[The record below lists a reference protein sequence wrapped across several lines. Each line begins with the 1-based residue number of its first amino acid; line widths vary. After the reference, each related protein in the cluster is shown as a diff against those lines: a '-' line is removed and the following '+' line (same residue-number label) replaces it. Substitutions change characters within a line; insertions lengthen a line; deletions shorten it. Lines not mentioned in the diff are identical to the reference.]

1 MTTKVPQ
8 TMTGVP
14 DRAAGAGIAL
24 LDTFIHA
31 PGVRQ
36 VVLAGPLSSGVP
48 GFLPSTAVALSITST
63 GVSSTAPFIVAAA
76 GGFGA
81 SSNRVAVQTTNLTWS
96 GLTASNTNY
105 LYVDVAADGVL
116 TTGATVT
123 APSYVANETYST
135 TSGQWTFSITEMTG
149 KLGNGSTAAQVW
161 RVFVGEAVCDGTGV
175 TSTVAY
181 AYAGRY
187 LYTDSGNYPTG
198 LVSKNHN
205 LGVSLLVTARVQLV
219 CTTGEAG
226 YSTGDVVD
234 ASVQESGT
242 VYGPLMPTIRAKT
255 VSWNTSLTSRL
266 FNLSTG
272 GVINLTAANW
282 RYRIIVQR
290 GW

>member
-8 TMTGVP
+8 SMVSQPTGVGVFAT
-14 DRAAGAGIAL
+14 DSY
-24 LDTFIHA
+24 FHA
-31 PGVRQ
+31 PGARQ
-36 VVLAGPLSSGVP
+36 TVLAGPVSSGAP
-48 GFLPSTAVALSITST
+48 ALLPATAAALSVTSQN
-63 GVSSTAPFIVAAA
+63 VSASAPLVVAAA

-81 SSNRVAVQTTNLTWS
+81 SSNRVSISTSNLTWI

-105 LYVDVAADGVL
+105 LYVDIAADGAV

-135 TSGQWTFSITEMTG
+135 SNGQWTFSITEMVG
-149 KLGNGSTAAQVW
+149 KLGNGTTAAQVW

-198 LVSKNHN
+198 SVSKNHN

-219 CTTGEAG
+219 CATGEAG
-226 YSTGDVVD
+226 YSIGDVVD
-234 ASVQESGT
+234 ASMQESGT
-242 VYGPLMPTIRAKT
+242 VYGPLMPTIRSKT